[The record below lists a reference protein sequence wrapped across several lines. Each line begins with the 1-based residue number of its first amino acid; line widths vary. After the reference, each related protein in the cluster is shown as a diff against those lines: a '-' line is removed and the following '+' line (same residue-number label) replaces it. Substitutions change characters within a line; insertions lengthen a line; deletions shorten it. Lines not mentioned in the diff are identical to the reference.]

1 LPDPGKEDLERIV
14 HNHFSPGE
22 SREEMADAADA
33 VSMEEIDAVIA
44 ALVKRYEDHQN
55 RGELIATDQL
65 LNAIYLAQA
74 GVDDILQRKQLLDT
88 VFEHLSRSMRR

>member
-1 LPDPGKEDLERIV
+1 
-14 HNHFSPGE
+14 
-22 SREEMADAADA
+22 
-33 VSMEEIDAVIA
+33 MEEIDAVIA
-44 ALVKRYEDHQN
+44 ALVKRYEDHQY